1 MVSEL
6 SVFVVAE
13 CLECL
18 RNLGTAK
25 HHCQEVR
32 EHKCERLKHILKLL
46 WGRGRDRVI
55 CLSILIFEG
64 KGCELLFLYHCK
76 FMKEINLLAC

>member
-1 MVSEL
+1 MSMVSKL

-13 CLECL
+13 FL

-32 EHKCERLKHILKLL
+32 EHKYEHLKH
-46 WGRGRDRVI
+46 
-55 CLSILIFEG
+55 
-64 KGCELLFLYHCK
+64 
-76 FMKEINLLAC
+76 